1 MDIRPPT
8 VGSSSIVLSCELTF
22 ALGRGA
28 PGSGGAGPLEW
39 RSASV
44 GARATGSARPRFR
57 YDNSRSRCV
66 RISKLSSIPLK
77 ISESGLNVTLVP
89 LRSETP
95 TAAGTPRRFG
105 LSSVPRRPAD
115 RCPSGRPLRGRP
127 IVPKLRPSHG
137 EANQAMTIDHR
148 IAVSKSVS
156 RVGSGHHLNT
166 RNNND

>member
-28 PGSGGAGPLEW
+28 PGSGRAGPLEG

-57 YDNSRSRCV
+57 YDSSRSRSV
-66 RISKLSSIPLK
+66 RLSGLNSVPLK

-105 LSSVPRRPAD
+105 LSSVPHRSAH

-127 IVPKLRPSHG
+127 IVRKLRPPHG
-137 EANQAMTIDHR
+137 EANYAITVDHGMT
-148 IAVSKSVS
+148 VSKSVS

-166 RNNND
+166 RHNND